1 MTKLATL
8 ALALALSG
16 CAGILANSPTFEY
29 CDKISY
35 TRTGNQVDV
44 QAHCSLP
51 IGGGAL
57 PIPLPK

>member
-16 CAGILANSPTFEY
+16 CAAVAGISPTFEY
-29 CDKISY
+29 CDKITY

-44 QAHCSLP
+44 TAHCSMP